1 MSSTDL
7 NRTTGVY
14 FVLVCGLTTAGVDMT
29 SAEKVPTRLRKI
41 DLDNDSIFFGD
52 VFTDPSS

>member
-1 MSSTDL
+1 
-7 NRTTGVY
+7 
-14 FVLVCGLTTAGVDMT
+14 MT